1 MTAVRKEV
9 RDLMP
14 EVIFMLLVD
23 KAGKNMQELFN
34 LIGYYLAHYHSL
46 PFIIKAFFKSKLVL
60 WADSLGRF

>member
-14 EVIFMLLVD
+14 KVIFMLLVD

-46 PFIIKAFFKSKLVL
+46 PFIIKAFF
-60 WADSLGRF
+60 